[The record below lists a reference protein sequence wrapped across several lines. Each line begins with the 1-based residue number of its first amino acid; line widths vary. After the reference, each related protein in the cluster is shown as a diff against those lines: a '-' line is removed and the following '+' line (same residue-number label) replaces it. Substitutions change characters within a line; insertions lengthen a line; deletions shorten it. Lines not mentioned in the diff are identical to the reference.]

1 MAATPDH
8 KKLLAIAATA
18 REDQLQADQYQ
29 GALEIL
35 LERVPDD
42 AVVLADLPKCRAFLR
57 LLYELRQAVAP
68 LAAAVEKGDPPP
80 ADFDPSLAQRLIPQ
94 WETTRAAFQRDYRE
108 HKDYLEKLALRFVR

>member
-1 MAATPDH
+1 MAAKPDQ
-8 KKLLAIAATA
+8 KKLLDVAAKA

-57 LLYELRQAVAP
+57 LLYELRLALTP
-68 LAAAVEKGDPPP
+68 LIAAREAGDPPP
-80 ADFDPSLAQRLIPQ
+80 ADFDPSQAQRLLPQ
-94 WETTRAAFQRDYRE
+94 WETTRAAFHEDYRQ